1 MPYFVKSPALS
12 QVNTVTAIDVR
23 RFPVVSVSFHACKTH
38 TLRMA
43 EASTQALQ

>member
-12 QVNTVTAIDVR
+12 QVNTVTARVA
-23 RFPVVSVSFHACKTH
+23 VVSVSFHACKTH